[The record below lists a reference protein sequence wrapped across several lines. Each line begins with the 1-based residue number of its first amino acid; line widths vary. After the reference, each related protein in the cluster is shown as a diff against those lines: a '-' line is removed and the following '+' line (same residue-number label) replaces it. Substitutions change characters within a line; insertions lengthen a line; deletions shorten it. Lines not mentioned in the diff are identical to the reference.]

1 MAGFTSRWRSMS
13 SNEQNNRELAQLLC
27 WKVCVYMCV
36 CVCVARS
43 NMTVTL
49 ERPELAMILPR

>member
-36 CVCVARS
+36 CVRC
-43 NMTVTL
+43 
-49 ERPELAMILPR
+49 PE